1 MDQQY
6 SNVCFNIN
14 IKYHINYDN
23 NINAD
28 FNDKASTIVSGK
40 KMLIVTVNDDT
51 SKIDNLLLKLQ
62 TKAKN
67 NIT

>member
-14 IKYHINYDN
+14 IKYHINYVN

-28 FNDKASTIVSGK
+28 FNDKVSTIVSGK